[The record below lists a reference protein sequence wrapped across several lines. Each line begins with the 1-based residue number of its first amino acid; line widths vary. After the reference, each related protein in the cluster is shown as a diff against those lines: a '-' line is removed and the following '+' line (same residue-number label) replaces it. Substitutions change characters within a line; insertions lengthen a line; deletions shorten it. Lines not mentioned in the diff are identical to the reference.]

1 MIKNFTQLV
10 NDVIEE
16 NITSGVAFGTP
27 SIIGGVPDQF
37 SVDTYAKGDSRKP
50 FGMGKVIKRK
60 FPENIIIGQKGK
72 KKSKKKSKKNKK
84 RKSP

>member
-27 SIIGGVPDQF
+27 DVIGGVPDQF
-37 SVDTYAKGDSRKP
+37 SRDTYAKGYSVKP

-72 KKSKKKSKKNKK
+72 KKSKKNKK

>member
-27 SIIGGVPDQF
+27 SIIGGVADQF
-37 SVDTYAKGDSRKP
+37 SGDTYAKGDSRKP
-50 FGMGKVIKRK
+50 NCMGSAIKRK

-72 KKSKKKSKKNKK
+72 KKSKKNKK
-84 RKSP
+84 RKSQ

>member
-1 MIKNFTQLV
+1 MMKNFTQLV

-27 SIIGGVPDQF
+27 SIIGGVADQF
-37 SVDTYAKGDSRKP
+37 SGDTYAKGDCRRPS
-50 FGMGKVIKRK
+50 GLGGVMKRK

-72 KKSKKKSKKNKK
+72 KKSKKNKK
-84 RKSP
+84 RKSQ